1 LPPPAAA
8 GRGAPR
14 ARGGED
20 GERETYSSLRARW
33 AAAAAS
39 EDFSAAALPGS
50 ADRAKELVPACRI
63 TTGARAAEEK
73 ERRAKAAAAAAAAA
87 EEAKG
92 RARAQRASSSSEA

>member
-73 ERRAKAAAAAAAAA
+73 ERRAKEAAAAAA